1 MNQTLQTVLNGLFHR
16 LESMS
21 KSSHPGW
28 WDNQSKHRNAIDHVR
43 GRILDVIAS
52 QYPDEDAIP
61 AALHVTHDHTIYRV
75 DYVEGTLKAIGTMP
89 RHLPCE
95 TEIMTVL
102 EVG

>member
-1 MNQTLQTVLNGLFHR
+1 MNQTLKTVLNGLFYR

-21 KSSHPGW
+21 KTSHPGW

-43 GRILDVIAS
+43 SRIMDVIAN
-52 QYPDEDAIP
+52 QYPDEDSIP
-61 AALHVTHDHTIYRV
+61 EVLHVTYDHTIYRV
-75 DYVEGTLKAIGTMP
+75 DYVQGTLKAIGTMP

-95 TEIMTVL
+95 TELLTVL